1 MTLNGVI
8 NTSTST
14 ATNAWCDL
22 SKATRWDNPW
32 TCTISTAGERSYI
45 DDLIYT
51 FPSDTSGITF
61 RSNNYDEAEFC
72 VDRVFGVNP
81 YEDGSV
87 ILWLGCGEKTIKIF
101 LSAEHVKKIL
111 AGIGE
116 FCPSKTFEEGLE
128 SFLDPEKE

>member
-8 NTSTST
+8 STSTST

-32 TCTISTAGERSYI
+32 TCTISTTDGLSHI
-45 DDLIYT
+45 DDFINKWN
-51 FPSDTSGITF
+51 DTTNISF
-61 RSNNYDEAEFC
+61 RSTNYDEAEFC
-72 VDRVFGVNP
+72 VDRVFGANP

-87 ILWLGCGEKTIKIF
+87 MLWLGCGEKKIKIF

-111 AGIGE
+111 TGIGE
-116 FCPSKTFEEGLE
+116 FCHSKTFEEGLE